1 MVAFLSALWLNDDMN
16 EIKKVE
22 KTMSKKMA
30 LDSSGNDALTEL
42 QKS

>member
-1 MVAFLSALWLNDDMN
+1 MVAFLSTLWLNDDIA

-22 KTMSKKMA
+22 KTMSKEFA
-30 LDSSGNDALTEL
+30 LDGGNMTDL